1 MSTDID
7 FLEVYKEYQPKIL
20 RYLSRFVGPND
31 AEDVA
36 QEVFGKVSRSLES
49 FRSESK
55 LSTWIYR
62 IATNTALDRLKPT
75 SFRRTSEQTTLQDS
89 GEVQDINTWTGRSST
104 STDRELIRNEMSEC
118 VREYVDKLPSDY
130 SAVMILSELEGFKNR
145 EIADILQV
153 SLGIVKIRLHR
164 ARKMLKEKLDG
175 GCDFYHNEEGTF
187 ACDRRLT
194 SIKLKPSD

>member
-55 LSTWIYR
+55 LSM
-62 IATNTALDRLKPT
+62 TAAI
-75 SFRRTSEQTTLQDS
+75 STT
-89 GEVQDINTWTGRSST
+89 
-104 STDRELIRNEMSEC
+104 M
-118 VREYVDKLPSDY
+118 K
-130 SAVMILSELEGFKNR
+130 
-145 EIADILQV
+145 
-153 SLGIVKIRLHR
+153 R
-164 ARKMLKEKLDG
+164 ARLPAI
-175 GCDFYHNEEGTF
+175 EG
-187 ACDRRLT
+187 
-194 SIKLKPSD
+194 